1 MKTFLVISMLV
12 ALAAARPQKPEEPIA
27 IVSQNSDVGP
37 DGSYVFSYETAN
49 GIRAEAN
56 GEVRRNP
63 NPPLTKDAEGSE
75 NIVVSRGSFSYTAPD
90 GTPITLTYVADENG
104 FQPQGDHLPVAPP
117 IPAAIQR
124 ALDYLATLPP
134 QKNRK

>member
-1 MKTFLVISMLV
+1 MKTCLVISMLV
-12 ALAAARPQKPEEPIA
+12 ALAAARPQKVEEPIA
-27 IVSQNSDVGP
+27 IVSQNSDQGP

-49 GIRAEAN
+49 GIRSETT
-56 GEVRRNP
+56 GEVRPNP
-63 NPPLTKDAEGSE
+63 NPPLTKDAEGAAQ
-75 NIVVSRGSFSYTAPD
+75 IVVSRGSYSYTAPD
-90 GTPITLTYVADENG
+90 GTPITLTYIADENG

-124 ALDYLATLPP
+124 ALDYIASLPP

>member
-1 MKTFLVISMLV
+1 MKTFIILSALVV
-12 ALAAARPQKPEEPIA
+12 LAAAAPPAEEPIA
-27 IVSQNSDVGP
+27 IVSQNADANA

-56 GEVRRNP
+56 GEVRKNP

-75 NIVVSRGSFSYTAPD
+75 DIVVSRGSFSYTAPD
-90 GTPITLTYVADENG
+90 GTPFTLTYVADENG